1 MRVREIPGSHHHPR
15 TVGGARVVR
24 DMTRREL
31 EMVELRALDATT
43 EVVEVRKPCKR
54 CRVIASPM
62 HGAIPFPHNC
72 LLLFITLGSRRDEQ
86 WFLEV
91 PRCLGLT

>member
-43 EVVEVRKPCKR
+43 EVVEVKEALQAMPGHCLPNAR
-54 CRVIASPM
+54 CNS
-62 HGAIPFPHNC
+62 IP
-72 LLLFITLGSRRDEQ
+72 S
-86 WFLEV
+86 
-91 PRCLGLT
+91 